1 MSTGAGLLAAMAFGG
16 GFGGGFGGV
25 ALLRFR
31 CRAFF
36 ALLPKQA
43 PFQVLDPGIL

>member
-1 MSTGAGLLAAMAFGG
+1 MSTGAGLLAAMA
-16 GFGGGFGGV
+16 FGGGFGGV